1 MIVVDAVSHVFGD
14 RSAGHRQA
22 LAAAR
27 QRAGRE
33 RIRRALGAT
42 LALDDVS
49 LEISAGELFVV
60 MGLSGSG
67 KSTLV
72 RLINGLLQPSAG
84 AVMVDGQNVA
94 AMSKRELV
102 AFRRHRIAMVFQ
114 SFALFPH
121 RTVAE
126 NATFGLKVE
135 GMSRPNRD
143 ERARKWLHRVGLDQL
158 MDAYPHQ
165 LSGGMRQRVGLAR
178 ALCVEAPIMLM
189 DEPFSALDPITRV
202 DLQDLTLELQHE
214 LARTIVF
221 VTHDFA
227 EANRLADRIAVLH
240 EGQVAQVGAPEAIK
254 AAPASDHVARF
265 IAAATQTQNG
275 A

>member
-1 MIVVDAVSHVFGD
+1 MIAIEAVSHLFCETNAV
-14 RSAGHRQA
+14 RRQS

-27 QRAGRE
+27 QRAGRD
-33 RIRRALGAT
+33 RIRRTLGST

-49 LEISAGELFVV
+49 VEINAGDLFVV

-67 KSTLV
+67 KSTLI
-72 RLINGLLQPSAG
+72 RLINGLLQPTTG
-84 AVMVDGQNVA
+84 RVLVDGHDVA
-94 AMSKRELV
+94 AMGKRELV
-102 AFRRHRIAMVFQ
+102 AFRRHRISMVFQ

-126 NATFGLKVE
+126 NAGFGLKVE
-135 GMSRPNRD
+135 GMSKAERD
-143 ERARKWLHRVGLDQL
+143 IRARKWLGRVGLEQH

-178 ALCVEAPIMLM
+178 ALCVEAPLMLM

-202 DLQDLTLELQHE
+202 DLQDLLLELQQE

-221 VTHDFA
+221 VTHDFS
-227 EANRLADRIAVLH
+227 EANRLADRMAVLQ
-240 EGQVAQVGAPEAIK
+240 EGRLAQAGTPDAIK
-254 AAPASDHVARF
+254 AAPATDHVAQF
-265 IAAATQTQNG
+265 IAAATQGQN
-275 A
+275 AS